1 MINRVGG
8 ERSSPLPIL
17 IFWYNNVKKFSFVK
31 REMYTVYEAPEMEIM
46 EVMVEQGFAVSDGN
60 LETPGQDDEEAM

>member
-1 MINRVGG
+1 M
-8 ERSSPLPIL
+8 
-17 IFWYNNVKKFSFVK
+17 K

-60 LETPGQDDEEAM
+60 LETPGQDEEEEM